1 MPTRPQLRPGLRR
14 VWRDPTTMQVGLFPG
29 PGVVLAGLR
38 AGDEA
43 VLSALDGAHDLDQ
56 VRQVAA
62 RHQVGRR
69 RVDELLALLRQ
80 ARLLVGEDPYRP
92 LDRVHLTR
100 LGQGARARLRPDTDA
115 WSLVHDTDGLLLA
128 AGRAN
133 RQVLVQGAGR
143 VGSAIATTLSAAGVG
158 AVSVRDARAV
168 RPGDVLPTGAGA
180 ADVGGSW
187 TQAMATALE
196 RVRGVPT
203 SAAPSVTTPDLV
215 VLVGEQVL
223 DARVGDNL
231 VRRDVP
237 HLGVVVGSDRV
248 VVGPLVLPG
257 RSACLRCVD
266 LHRRDRDPAWP
277 HLVAQ
282 LLGRPV
288 TTSGAGEAVGETAL
302 STAAAGVA
310 ALQVLGQLDGQV
322 QPDAVGRTLELT
334 LPQGAV
340 RRRAWRLHAGC
351 GCARLPGRDELAP
364 DEQARDDAP
373 ATVTGQPSLRPPA
386 WTTMGP

>member
-14 VWRDPTTMQVGLFPG
+14 VWRDPTTMQMGLFPG

-43 VLSALDGAHDLDQ
+43 VLAALDGAHDLNQ

-69 RVDELLALLRQ
+69 RVDELLALLQR

-100 LGQGARARLRPDTDA
+100 LGQTARARLRPDTDA

-128 AGRAN
+128 ASRAS
-133 RQVLVQGAGR
+133 RHVLVRGAGR
-143 VGSAIATTLSAAGVG
+143 VGSAIATTLAAAGVG
-158 AVSVRDARAV
+158 AVSLRDERAV
-168 RPGDVLPTGAGA
+168 RAGDVLPAGA
-180 ADVGGSW
+180 SAQDVGGTW
-187 TQAMATALE
+187 TQATGAALE
-196 RVRGVPT
+196 RVAGVPA
-203 SAAPSVTTPDLV
+203 SGRQPPTTPDLV
-215 VLVGEQVL
+215 VLVGEHVL
-223 DARVGDNL
+223 DARVGDDL
-231 VRRDVP
+231 VRRDMA

-282 LLGRPV
+282 LLGAAFG
-288 TTSGAGEAVGETAL
+288 SGGAVAAVGETAL

-310 ALQVLGQLDGQV
+310 VLQVLGQLDGQV

-334 LPQGAV
+334 LPHGTV
-340 RRRAWRLHAGC
+340 RRRAWRLHGGC
-351 GCARLPGRDELAP
+351 GCARLPDRADRPGG
-364 DEQARDDAP
+364 DDAQ
-373 ATVTGQPSLRPPA
+373 TGGSGQSSMRTPA
-386 WTTMGP
+386 WSTMGP

>member
-1 MPTRPQLRPGLRR
+1 
-14 VWRDPTTMQVGLFPG
+14 MQVGLFPG
-29 PGVVLAGLR
+29 PGVVLAGLQ

-43 VLSALDGAHDLDQ
+43 VLCALDGAHDLDQ

-69 RVDELLALLRQ
+69 RVQELLALLERAQ
-80 ARLLVGEDPYRP
+80 LLVGEDPSRP

-100 LGQGARARLRPDTDA
+100 LGEPARARLQPDTDA
-115 WSLVHDTDGLLLA
+115 WSLVHDTDGLRLA

-133 RQVLVQGAGR
+133 RHVLVRGAGR

-158 AVSVRDARAV
+158 AVSVLDARAV
-168 RPGDVLPTGAGA
+168 RAGDVLPAGA
-180 ADVGGSW
+180 AGQDVGGTW
-187 TQAMATALE
+187 PQALAAALE
-196 RVRGVPT
+196 RTAGVPSSGQR
-203 SAAPSVTTPDLV
+203 SATTPDLV

-223 DARVGDNL
+223 DARVGDDL

-282 LLGRPV
+282 LLGAAHGGR
-288 TTSGAGEAVGETAL
+288 GAGVAVGEIAL
-302 STAAAGVA
+302 STAAAGIA
-310 ALQVLGQLDGQV
+310 ALQVLAQLDGQV

-334 LPQGAV
+334 LPHGSV
-340 RRRAWRLHAGC
+340 RRRLWRLHAGC
-351 GCARLPGRDELAP
+351 GCARLPGPQVVPADGAAPVVLA
-364 DEQARDDAP
+364 
-373 ATVTGQPSLRPPA
+373 GQPVPPPPA
-386 WTTMGP
+386 WSTMGP